1 MKFPAKLSVYLC
13 VLPALSLSAIAT
25 AESEYEQ
32 WLKKTRGDFQTYLD
46 ENDKAFIQFL
56 QQKWQPVDVKP
67 AEQRDPKP
75 KPVDLPEIPASAKP
89 DAKPAVD
96 DTPKVVLPKLPPVA
110 EVPAPKPPA
119 PELIKPPLAKP
130 PLTKP
135 PVDDKPGAEKPTLDK
150 PVAEK
155 PAKKPPV
162 SGPVARFGFYGNAI
176 EIPYNAKF
184 KRNFSG
190 KINNEKIASYWQQ
203 LASAEHKPTVQAL
216 QAEAQRLGLNDWGSA
231 QLFDQFARALHK
243 DSTSRK
249 LTSWFLLVKAGYDAR
264 VAYNDKVHLLLTSEQ
279 EMFGVTFFRLGNKKY
294 YAINLNEKALKP
306 GKVFT
311 YEGQHDEGS
320 RALDFS
326 QPNRFAIGGSEEQ
339 RQLKFKYRDQSY
351 SIKVAYPQR
360 FVSYFSSYP
369 QLSLPNYF
377 KAGLPAVTSE
387 SLLNQLRP
395 VVAGKSEQEAV
406 NHLLRF
412 VQTAFAYQTDDEQ
425 FHEENYLFPLET
437 LHYPYSDCE
446 DRAALFAWLT
456 ESLLGLDVVI
466 LDFPGHVATAVAF
479 NGGVQGDNWSWQGK
493 RYTIADPTYVNAD
506 AGMTMPQFAGVK
518 PKIMAF

>member
-1 MKFPAKLSVYLC
+1 LHDHNKKPAFAGFFMRGIPMKFPARLPIYLC
-13 VLPALSLSAIAT
+13 VLPALCLTLNAS

-67 AEQRDPKP
+67 AEQRDPEP
-75 KPVDLPEIPASAKP
+75 KPVDLPEIPDSAKP

-96 DTPKVVLPKLPPVA
+96 DTPKVTLPKLPPVA

-130 PLTKP
+130 P
-135 PVDDKPGAEKPTLDK
+135 VSEKPATEKPAIDK

-155 PAKKPPV
+155 PAKKPPL
-162 SGPVARFGFYGNAI
+162 SGPVVRFGFYGNSVD
-176 EIPYNAKF
+176 IPYNAKF

-190 KINNEKIASYWQQ
+190 KINNEKIAAYWQQ

-320 RALDFS
+320 RALD
-326 QPNRFAIGGSEEQ
+326 
-339 RQLKFKYRDQSY
+339 Y
-351 SIKVAYPQR
+351 SHPER
-360 FVSYFSSYP
+360 FVSYFSSFP

-466 LDFPGHVATAVAF
+466 LDYPGHVATAVAF
-479 NGGVQGDNWSWQGK
+479 NGGVQGDSWSWQGK

-506 AGMTMPQFAGVK
+506 AGVTMPQFAGVK